1 VPYQV
6 QLSPPAHYRLDALP
20 DDLQMVFL
28 SRLERLAADPRPPE
42 ATCLATP
49 QQIYLLRIGDG
60 ALVYRLYD
68 TVQLVYVTR
77 LRWRGLSI

>member
-1 VPYQV
+1 
-6 QLSPPAHYRLDALP
+6 LP

-42 ATCLATP
+42 ASCLATP

-60 ALVYRLYD
+60 TLVYRLYD

>member
-1 VPYQV
+1 
-6 QLSPPAHYRLDALP
+6 
-20 DDLQMVFL
+20 MVFL
-28 SRLERLAADPRPPE
+28 SRLERLGADPRPPE

-49 QQIYLLRIGDG
+49 EQIYLLRIGDG
-60 ALVYRLYD
+60 TVVYRLYD